1 MTTYA
6 TATKKCAHCGA
17 ETACDVLN
25 STNQFGSA
33 DLDLRPPEM
42 ARSTMGTW
50 LQQCP
55 HCHFVNTDLSEPI
68 PDIGHLLQS
77 AAIQRIMTDAATP
90 PLAKKFAC
98 FAELQRGR
106 DAYESGEAALRAA
119 WVCDDAELT
128 ELAREFRNQAIEAL
142 LPLPPSLGGEGQ
154 IVLRVRLV
162 DILRRANRFVE
173 AAQLATELSAEPG
186 VRSNE
191 ILAAVIAFQNR
202 LCSARDD
209 TGYTIAAAMGEDG

>member
-6 TATKKCAHCGA
+6 TITKKCAHCGA
-17 ETACDVLN
+17 KVKCDVLN

-42 ARSTMGTW
+42 ARSTMETW

-68 PDIGHLLQS
+68 PDVGHLLES
-77 AAIQRIMTDAATP
+77 VAIQRIMNDAAIP
-90 PLAKKFAC
+90 SLAKRFAC

-106 DAYESGEAALRAA
+106 GAYESGEAALRAA
-119 WVCDDAELT
+119 WVCDDAELP
-128 ELAREFRNQAIEAL
+128 ELARAFRDQTIEAL

-173 AAQLATELSAEPG
+173 AAELTTELSAEPG

-191 ILAAVIAFQNR
+191 TLAAVIDFQNR
-202 LCSARDD
+202 LCSRRDD
-209 TGYTIAAAMGEDG
+209 TGYTIATAVGEDG